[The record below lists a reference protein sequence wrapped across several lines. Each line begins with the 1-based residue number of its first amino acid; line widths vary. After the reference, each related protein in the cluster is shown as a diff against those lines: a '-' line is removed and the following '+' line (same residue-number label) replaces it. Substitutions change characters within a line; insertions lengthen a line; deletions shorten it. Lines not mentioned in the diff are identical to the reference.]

1 MSAPR
6 RSFLKSSAAAA
17 GAASLA
23 AAAAPAARLRV
34 DHHEEIKVGVIGC
47 GGRGC
52 GAVGDAINAAREA
65 ETAPVK
71 LVAAADLFEDVF
83 ESQKYKALA
92 GQFPEQ
98 AAVSGDMQFA
108 GFEAY
113 KKVLEQD
120 LDYVIIATPPGFRP
134 IHFEAAVEKGCDIFC
149 EKPVATDAPGVRRFL
164 KAVEA
169 SKAKRLKV
177 GIGLQRHHQKS
188 YLEIAE
194 KLADGA
200 IGDLVAMQVYWNS
213 GGVWDPRK
221 TREQTS
227 SELEY
232 QLRNWYYYTW
242 ICGDQIVEQHIHN
255 LDVGNWWAGIKASGD
270 VAGPPV
276 FPVLCRGMGGRQ
288 VRTDPK
294 YGNIYDHTACQYEY
308 ADGTLMVSEGR
319 HQPGV
324 WNSVSEI
331 GLGTDGTVSTQ
342 GRTRIYSGKTWN
354 PESQRFKEDIEWAYR
369 GRGDRS
375 PYVQEHIDLQ
385 EAIRDGA
392 DYNEGDYG
400 AMSTMT
406 AILGRMAAYS
416 GQELTMQDALQNGRQ
431 LFPYDRELT
440 MDAEPP
446 VLPGDDNVYE
456 VPTPGV
462 TDVLEMSEPGSE
474 NG

>member
-6 RSFLKSSAAAA
+6 RSFLKTSAAA
-17 GAASLA
+17 GTAAALT
-23 AAAAPAARLRV
+23 AAAAPAAKLRAA
-34 DHHEEIKVGVIGC
+34 HAEEIKVGVIGC

-52 GAVGDAINAAREA
+52 GAVGDAITAAREA

-71 LVAAADLFEDVF
+71 LVAAADLFEDTF
-83 ESQKYKALA
+83 RDPKYKALA
-92 GQFPEQ
+92 GQFPDQ
-98 AAVSGDMQFA
+98 AAVPNEMQFA
-108 GFEAY
+108 GFDAY
-113 KKVLEQD
+113 KQVLAQD

-149 EKPVATDAPGVRRFL
+149 EKPIATDAPGVRRFL

-169 SKAKRLKV
+169 SKAKNLKV
-177 GIGLQRHHQKS
+177 GVGLQRHHQS
-188 YLEIAE
+188 YYLELAE
-194 KLADGA
+194 KIAGGA
-200 IGDLVAMQVYWNS
+200 IGEIVSMLVYWNS
-213 GGVWDPRK
+213 GGVWDPRV
-221 TREQTS
+221 TREQVS

-270 VAGPPV
+270 AAGPPV

-294 YGNIYDHTACQYEY
+294 YGEIYDHTACQYEY
-308 ADGTLMVSEGR
+308 ADGTVMISEGR

-324 WNSVSEI
+324 WNSVSEVAH
-331 GLGTDGTVSTQ
+331 GTEGMVSTEGNQ
-342 GRTRIYSGKTWN
+342 ASIYSERNWN
-354 PESQRFKEDIEWAYR
+354 AETQKFDRAKEWGARNR
-369 GRGDRS
+369 GS
-375 PYVQEHIDLQ
+375 AYVQEHIDLQ
-385 EAIRDGA
+385 EAIRNGS

-406 AILGRMAAYS
+406 AILGRMACYS
-416 GQELTMQDALQNGRQ
+416 GQELTMQDALQHGRQ
-431 LFPYDRELT
+431 LFPYDRDLT
-440 MDAEPP
+440 MDSEPP
-446 VLPGDDNVYE
+446 VTPDENNVYE

-462 TDVLEMSEPGSE
+462 TDVLDVSESADE